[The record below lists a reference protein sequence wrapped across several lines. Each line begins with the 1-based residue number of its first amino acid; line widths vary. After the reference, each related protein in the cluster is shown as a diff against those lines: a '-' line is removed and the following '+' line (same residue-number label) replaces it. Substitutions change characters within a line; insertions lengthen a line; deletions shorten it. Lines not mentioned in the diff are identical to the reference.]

1 MTSAPNPFNAVSNPL
16 MNADFTSSR
25 FRGEYKTRFPSGE
38 PEGYR
43 SGDLIL
49 YEGKLFIA
57 TNIITSGSPDTNN
70 AWVPLGN
77 SRISYRSTQPPD
89 PKVGDNWFNS
99 ATGKLYKYIDDGET
113 KQFVE
118 V

>member
-1 MTSAPNPFNAVSNPL
+1 MSTNNPNYN
-16 MNADFTSSR
+16 T
-25 FRGEYKTRFPSGE
+25 FRGEWSARHPSGE
-38 PEGYR
+38 PRRYF
-43 SGDLIL
+43 SGDAVL

-57 TNIITSGSPDTNN
+57 SNNISVGSPDTNSD
-70 AWVPLGN
+70 WVPEGN

-89 PKVGDNWFNS
+89 PRVGDNWFNS